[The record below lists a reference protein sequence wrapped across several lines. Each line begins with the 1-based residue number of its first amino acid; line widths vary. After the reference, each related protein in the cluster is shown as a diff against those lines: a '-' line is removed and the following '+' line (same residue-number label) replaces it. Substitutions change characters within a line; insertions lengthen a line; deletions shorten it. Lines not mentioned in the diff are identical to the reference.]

1 MFIKIKIMAEDKKG
15 FILYADQKE
24 LFSQLPDELA
34 GKLIKHIMAYVND
47 ENPVSDDI
55 VINIAF
61 TPIKLQL
68 KRDLIKFEET
78 KGRRSIAGKI
88 GAEKRWQTIANDGNR
103 IQAIANDSKLKQ
115 TIAKIAVNDNVNV
128 NVKEKDIYIY
138 SFLNSLI
145 DYGFDKDLSKEWMKV
160 RKDKGATNTLTAFKG
175 FVKEVEKNGNDINFI
190 LRTCIER
197 SWKGFN
203 SEWIPKV
210 VTELNREPS
219 KWKAPWA

>member
-1 MFIKIKIMAEDKKG
+1 MAEDKKG

-68 KRDLIKFEET
+68 KRDLVKFEET
-78 KGRRSIAGKI
+78 KGRRSLAGKI

-128 NVKEKDIYIY
+128 KDKDIYIY

-145 DYGFDKDLSKEWMKV
+145 EYGFDKDLSKEWMKV

>member
-1 MFIKIKIMAEDKKG
+1 MAEDKKG

-47 ENPVSDDI
+47 EDPVSEDI

-68 KRDLIKFEET
+68 KRDLVKFEET

-88 GAEKRWQTIANDGNR
+88 GAEKRWQTMAKDSNR
-103 IQAIANDSKLKQ
+103 IQAIANDSKAKQ
-115 TIAKIAVNDNVNV
+115 TIAKIAVNDNV

-210 VTELNREPS
+210 ITELNREPS
-219 KWKAPWA
+219 KWKAPWS

>member
-1 MFIKIKIMAEDKKG
+1 MDKNTQ
-15 FILYADQKE
+15 ADSRMGMVLRYKYISC
-24 LFSQLPDELA
+24 FF
-34 GKLIKHIMAYVND
+34 KLIKHIMAYVND
-47 ENPVSDDI
+47 EDTVSEDI

-68 KRDLIKFEET
+68 KRDLVKFEET

-88 GAEKRWQTIANDGNR
+88 GAEKRWQREANDGNR
-103 IQAIANDSKLKQ
+103 INGIANDGKGKQ
-115 TIAKIAVNDNVNV
+115 TMAKIAVNDNVNV
-128 NVKEKDIYIY
+128 KEKDIHIY

-210 VTELNREPS
+210 ITELNREPS
-219 KWKAPWA
+219 KWKAPWS

>member
-1 MFIKIKIMAEDKKG
+1 MAEDKKG
-15 FILYADQKE
+15 FILYSDQKE
-24 LFSQLPDELA
+24 LFAQLPDELA

-47 ENPVSDDI
+47 EDPVTDDMI
-55 VINIAF
+55 INIAF

-88 GAEKRWQTIANDGNR
+88 GAEKRWQDMAKDSNR
-103 IQAIANDSKLKQ
+103 IQPIANDSKGKQ
-115 TIAKIAVNDNVNV
+115 AIAKIAVNVNGNV
-128 NVKEKDIYIY
+128 NVKEKYIY
-138 SFLNSLI
+138 SFFDSLI
-145 DYGFDKDLSKEWMKV
+145 EYGFEKDLCTEWMKV
-160 RKDKGATNTLTAFKG
+160 RKDKGATNTLTAFEG

-210 VTELNREPS
+210 LTEQNREPS
-219 KWKAPWA
+219 KWKAPWS

>member
-1 MFIKIKIMAEDKKG
+1 MAEDKKG

-47 ENPVSDDI
+47 EDPVSEDI

-68 KRDLIKFEET
+68 KRDLVKFEET

-88 GAEKRWQTIANDGNR
+88 GAEKRWQREANDGNR
-103 IQAIANDSKLKQ
+103 INGIANDGKGKQ
-115 TIAKIAVNDNVNV
+115 TMAKIAVNDNVNV
-128 NVKEKDIYIY
+128 KEKDIHIY

-210 VTELNREPS
+210 ITELNREPS
-219 KWKAPWA
+219 KWKAPWS

>member
-1 MFIKIKIMAEDKKG
+1 MAEDKKG

-47 ENPVSDDI
+47 EDPVSDDI

-68 KRDLIKFEET
+68 KRDLVKFEET

-88 GAEKRWQTIANDGNR
+88 GAEKRWQTMAKDSNR
-103 IQAIANDSKLKQ
+103 IQDIANDSKAKQ
-115 TIAKIAVNDNVNV
+115 TIAKIAVNDNV

-210 VTELNREPS
+210 ITELNREPS
-219 KWKAPWA
+219 KWKAPWS

>member
-1 MFIKIKIMAEDKKG
+1 MAEDKKG

-47 ENPVSDDI
+47 EDPVSDDI

-88 GAEKRWQTIANDGNR
+88 GAEKRWQTMANDGNR
-103 IQAIANDSKLKQ
+103 IQAMANDSKPKQ

-128 NVKEKDIYIY
+128 NVKEKYIY
-138 SFLNSLI
+138 SFYDSLI
-145 DYGFDKDLSKEWMKV
+145 EYGFEKDLSTEWMKV

-210 VTELNREPS
+210 VTEQNREPS
-219 KWKAPWA
+219 KWKAPWS

>member
-1 MFIKIKIMAEDKKG
+1 MAEDKKG
-15 FILYADQKE
+15 FILYSDQKE

-47 ENPVSDDI
+47 EDPVTDDMI
-55 VINIAF
+55 INIAF

-88 GAEKRWQTIANDGNR
+88 GAEKRWQDMAKDSNR
-103 IQAIANDSKLKQ
+103 INGIANDSKGEQ
-115 TIAKIAVNDNVNV
+115 AIAKIAVNVNGNV
-128 NVKEKDIYIY
+128 NVKEKYIY
-138 SFLNSLI
+138 SFFDSLI
-145 DYGFDKDLSKEWMKV
+145 EYGFEKDLCTEWMKV

-203 SEWIPKV
+203 SDWIPKV
-210 VTELNREPS
+210 VTEQNREPS
-219 KWKAPWA
+219 KWKAPWS

>member
-1 MFIKIKIMAEDKKG
+1 MAEDKKG

-128 NVKEKDIYIY
+128 NVNVKEKDIYIY

>member
-1 MFIKIKIMAEDKKG
+1 MAEDKKG
-15 FILYADQKE
+15 FILYSDQKE
-24 LFSQLPDELA
+24 LFAQLPDELA

-47 ENPVSDDI
+47 EDPVTDDMI
-55 VINIAF
+55 INIAF

-88 GAEKRWQTIANDGNR
+88 GAEKRWQDMAKDSNR
-103 IQAIANDSKLKQ
+103 INGIANDSKGKQ
-115 TIAKIAVNDNVNV
+115 EIAKIAVNVNGNV
-128 NVKEKDIYIY
+128 NVKEKYIY
-138 SFLNSLI
+138 SFFDSLI
-145 DYGFDKDLSKEWMKV
+145 EYGFEKDLCTEWMKV

-210 VTELNREPS
+210 LTEQNREPS
-219 KWKAPWA
+219 KWKAPWS

>member
-1 MFIKIKIMAEDKKG
+1 MAEDKKG

-55 VINIAF
+55 LINIAF

-68 KRDLIKFEET
+68 KRDLVKFEET

-88 GAEKRWQTIANDGNR
+88 GAEKRWQTIANDSNR
-103 IQAIANDSKLKQ
+103 IQAMANDSKPKQ
-115 TIAKIAVNDNVNV
+115 TIAKIAVNDNV

-145 DYGFDKDLSKEWMKV
+145 EYGFDKDLSKEWMKV

-203 SEWIPKV
+203 SEWIPKL

-219 KWKAPWA
+219 KWKAPWS

>member
-1 MFIKIKIMAEDKKG
+1 MAENKKG

-24 LFSQLPDELA
+24 LFSQLPDEIA

-55 VINIAF
+55 LINIAF

-68 KRDLIKFEET
+68 KRDLIKFEEV
-78 KGRRSIAGKI
+78 KDRRSVAGKI
-88 GAEKRWQTIANDGNR
+88 GAEKRWQAIANDGNR
-103 IQAIANDSKLKQ
+103 INGIANDSKPKQ
-115 TIAKIAVNDNVNV
+115 TIAKIAVKDNVK
-128 NVKEKDIYIY
+128 VKEKDIHIY
-138 SFLNSLI
+138 SFYDSLI
-145 DYGFDKDLSKEWMKV
+145 EYGFEKDLVSEWIKV
-160 RKDKGATNTLTAFKG
+160 RKDKGATNTQTAFKG
-175 FVKEVEKNGNDINFI
+175 FIKEVEKNGNDINFI

-203 SEWIPKV
+203 SDWMPKIQN
-210 VTELNREPS
+210 ELNREPA

>member
-1 MFIKIKIMAEDKKG
+1 MAEDKKG
-15 FILYADQKE
+15 FILYSDQKE
-24 LFSQLPDELA
+24 LFAQLPDELA

-47 ENPVSDDI
+47 EDPVTDDMI
-55 VINIAF
+55 INIAF

-88 GAEKRWQTIANDGNR
+88 GAEKRWQDMAKDSNR
-103 IQAIANDSKLKQ
+103 INGIANDSKGEQ
-115 TIAKIAVNDNVNV
+115 AIAKIAVNVNGNV
-128 NVKEKDIYIY
+128 NVKEKYIY
-138 SFLNSLI
+138 SFYDSLI
-145 DYGFDKDLSKEWMKV
+145 EYGFEKDLCTEWMKV

-210 VTELNREPS
+210 LTEQNREPS
-219 KWKAPWA
+219 KWKAPWS

>member
-1 MFIKIKIMAEDKKG
+1 MAEDKKG

-47 ENPVSDDI
+47 ENPVTDDI

-78 KGRRSIAGKI
+78 KGRRSLAGKI

-103 IQAIANDSKLKQ
+103 IQAMANDSKLKQ
-115 TIAKIAVNDNVNV
+115 TIAKIAVNDNDNVNV
-128 NVKEKDIYIY
+128 NVKDKDIYIY

-145 DYGFDKDLSKEWMKV
+145 EYGFDKDLSKEWMKV

>member
-1 MFIKIKIMAEDKKG
+1 MAEDKKG

-24 LFSQLPDELA
+24 LFAQLPDELA

-61 TPIKLQL
+61 IPIKLQL
-68 KRDLIKFEET
+68 KRDLVKFEET

-103 IQAIANDSKLKQ
+103 IQVMANDSKPKQ
-115 TIAKIAVNDNVNV
+115 TIAKIAVNVNDNVND
-128 NVKEKDIYIY
+128 NVKKKDIYIY

-175 FVKEVEKNGNDINFI
+175 FVKEVEKNGNDLNFI

>member
-1 MFIKIKIMAEDKKG
+1 MAEDKKG
-15 FILYADQKE
+15 FILYSDQKE
-24 LFSQLPDELA
+24 LFAQLPDELA

-47 ENPVSDDI
+47 EDPVTDDMI
-55 VINIAF
+55 INIAF

-88 GAEKRWQTIANDGNR
+88 GAEKRWQDMAKDSNR
-103 IQAIANDSKLKQ
+103 INGIANDSKGKQ
-115 TIAKIAVNDNVNV
+115 EIAKIAVNVNGNV
-128 NVKEKDIYIY
+128 NVKEKYIY
-138 SFLNSLI
+138 SFYDSLI
-145 DYGFDKDLSKEWMKV
+145 EYGFEKGLCTEWMKV

-210 VTELNREPS
+210 LTEQNREPS
-219 KWKAPWA
+219 KWKAPWS

>member
-1 MFIKIKIMAEDKKG
+1 M
-15 FILYADQKE
+15 
-24 LFSQLPDELA
+24 
-34 GKLIKHIMAYVND
+34 
-47 ENPVSDDI
+47 
-55 VINIAF
+55 
-61 TPIKLQL
+61 
-68 KRDLIKFEET
+68 
-78 KGRRSIAGKI
+78 
-88 GAEKRWQTIANDGNR
+88 
-103 IQAIANDSKLKQ
+103 ANDSKPKQ
-115 TIAKIAVNDNVNV
+115 TIAKIAVNDNV

-145 DYGFDKDLSKEWMKV
+145 EYGFDKDLSKEWMKV

-203 SEWIPKV
+203 SEWIPKL

-219 KWKAPWA
+219 KWKAPWS

>member
-1 MFIKIKIMAEDKKG
+1 MAEDKKG

-24 LFSQLPDELA
+24 LFSQLPDQLA

-47 ENPVSDDI
+47 EDPVSEDI

-88 GAEKRWQTIANDGNR
+88 GAEKRWQTMANDGNR
-103 IQAIANDSKLKQ
+103 IQAMANDSKPKQ

-128 NVKEKDIYIY
+128 KEKYIY
-138 SFLNSLI
+138 SFYDSLI
-145 DYGFDKDLSKEWMKV
+145 EYGFEKDLSTEWMKV

-210 VTELNREPS
+210 LTEQNREPS
-219 KWKAPWA
+219 KWKAPWS

>member
-1 MFIKIKIMAEDKKG
+1 MAEDKKG

-68 KRDLIKFEET
+68 KRDLVKFEET

-88 GAEKRWQTIANDGNR
+88 GAEKRWQTIANDSKR
-103 IQAIANDSKLKQ
+103 IQAIANDSKPKQ
-115 TIAKIAVNDNVNV
+115 TIAKIAVNDNV

>member
-1 MFIKIKIMAEDKKG
+1 MADDKKG
-15 FILYADQKE
+15 VIVYADQKE
-24 LFSQLPDELA
+24 LFSQLSDELA

-47 ENPVSDDI
+47 EDPVSEDI

-68 KRDLIKFEET
+68 KRDLVKFEET

-88 GAEKRWQTIANDGNR
+88 GAEKRWQTMANDGNR
-103 IQAIANDSKLKQ
+103 IQAIANDSKAKQ
-115 TIAKIAVNDNVNV
+115 TIAKIAVNDNV

-219 KWKAPWA
+219 KWKAPWS

>member
-1 MFIKIKIMAEDKKG
+1 MAEDKKG
-15 FILYADQKE
+15 FILYSDQKE
-24 LFSQLPDELA
+24 LFAQLPDELA

-47 ENPVSDDI
+47 EDPVTDDMI
-55 VINIAF
+55 INIAF

-88 GAEKRWQTIANDGNR
+88 GAEKRWQDMAKDSNR
-103 IQAIANDSKLKQ
+103 INGMANDSKGKQ
-115 TIAKIAVNDNVNV
+115 AIAKIAVNVNGNV
-128 NVKEKDIYIY
+128 NVKEKYIY
-138 SFLNSLI
+138 SFFDSLI
-145 DYGFDKDLSKEWMKV
+145 EYGFEKDLCTEWMKV

-210 VTELNREPS
+210 LTEQNREPS
-219 KWKAPWA
+219 KWKAPWS

>member
-1 MFIKIKIMAEDKKG
+1 MAEDKKG

-78 KGRRSIAGKI
+78 KGRRSLAGKI

-103 IQAIANDSKLKQ
+103 IQAMANDSKLKQ
-115 TIAKIAVNDNVNV
+115 TIAKIAVNDNDNVNV
-128 NVKEKDIYIY
+128 NVKDKDIYIY

-145 DYGFDKDLSKEWMKV
+145 EYGFDKDLSKEWMKV

>member
-1 MFIKIKIMAEDKKG
+1 MAEDKKG

-24 LFSQLPDELA
+24 LFLQLPDELA

-68 KRDLIKFEET
+68 KRDLVKFEET

-88 GAEKRWQTIANDGNR
+88 GAEKRWQTIANDSKR
-103 IQAIANDSKLKQ
+103 IQAIANDSKAKQ
-115 TIAKIAVNDNVNV
+115 TIAKIAVNDNV

-145 DYGFDKDLSKEWMKV
+145 EYGFDKDLSKEWMKV

-175 FVKEVEKNGNDINFI
+175 FVKEVEKNGNEINFI

-219 KWKAPWA
+219 KWKAPWS

>member
-1 MFIKIKIMAEDKKG
+1 MAEDKKG
-15 FILYADQKE
+15 FILYSDQKE
-24 LFSQLPDELA
+24 LFAQLPDELA

-47 ENPVSDDI
+47 EDPVTDDMI
-55 VINIAF
+55 INIAF

-88 GAEKRWQTIANDGNR
+88 GAEKRWQDMAKDSNR
-103 IQAIANDSKLKQ
+103 INGIANDSKGKQ
-115 TIAKIAVNDNVNV
+115 AIAKIAVNVNGNV
-128 NVKEKDIYIY
+128 NVKEKYIY
-138 SFLNSLI
+138 SFFDSLI
-145 DYGFDKDLSKEWMKV
+145 EYGFEKDLCTEWMKV

-210 VTELNREPS
+210 LTEQNREPS
-219 KWKAPWA
+219 KWKAPWS

>member
-1 MFIKIKIMAEDKKG
+1 MAEDKKG

-47 ENPVSDDI
+47 EDPVSDDI

-103 IQAIANDSKLKQ
+103 IQAIANDSKPKQ

-128 NVKEKDIYIY
+128 NVKEKYIY
-138 SFLNSLI
+138 SFYDSLI
-145 DYGFDKDLSKEWMKV
+145 EYGFEKDLSTEWMKV

-210 VTELNREPS
+210 VTEQNREPS
-219 KWKAPWA
+219 KWKAPWS